1 MTLKDGGQIMHIRD
15 VRHVSITSGRRAY
28 IAINVRF
35 LFQRRTFKVIY
46 IESIYQ
52 LDVTVIAVRNLLLA

>member
-1 MTLKDGGQIMHIRD
+1 MHIRD

-35 LFQRRTFKVIY
+35 LFQRGTFKVIY